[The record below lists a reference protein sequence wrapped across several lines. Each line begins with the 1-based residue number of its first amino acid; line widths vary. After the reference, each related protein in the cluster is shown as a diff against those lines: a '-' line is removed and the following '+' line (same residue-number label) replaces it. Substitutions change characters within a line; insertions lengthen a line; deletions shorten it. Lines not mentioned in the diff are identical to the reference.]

1 MFQGIPMKYHW
12 RSIPW
17 SNFKFGTYSRCIF
30 SWWFTFHV
38 SIIKALRSLTLKRPV
53 ISNLS
58 LLWNHF
64 WGVVGAYCRTHFDI
78 KIKANKTFHMA
89 KKLLK
94 IRQKNFDWNQK
105 EMEKLELGLPKR
117 FKWES
122 IWKACG
128 IGPFAYLVLGR
139 LLLLLLCVC
148 CLMGKGMKKAC
159 SCHPCERQVAVSR
172 VDIS

>member
-1 MFQGIPMKYHW
+1 MFQGIPMKCRW

-53 ISNLS
+53 ISNLT

-64 WGVVGAYCRTHFDI
+64 WGVVGACCRTHFDI

-94 IRQKNFDWNQK
+94 IRQKPLIGTKRKWRSWSWDSPKGLN
-105 EMEKLELGLPKR
+105 EKASGKPVALGLLHTW
-117 FKWES
+117 FW
-122 IWKACG
+122 A
-128 IGPFAYLVLGR
+128 
-139 LLLLLLCVC
+139 VC
-148 CLMGKGMKKAC
+148 CC
-159 SCHPCERQVAVSR
+159 CCYVFV
-172 VDIS
+172 V